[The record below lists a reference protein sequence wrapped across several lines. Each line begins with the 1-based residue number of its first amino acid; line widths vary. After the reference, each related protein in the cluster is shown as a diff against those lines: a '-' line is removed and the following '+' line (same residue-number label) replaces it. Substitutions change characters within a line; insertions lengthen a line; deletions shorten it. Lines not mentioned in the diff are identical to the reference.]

1 MLKPLL
7 TFLVLG
13 LGLMTVSPTALALA
27 LALAQ
32 AQAQAQAQ
40 PQTQTPTKPPG
51 RCAEE
56 NAGPSLVS
64 LFEVIGAEGGY
75 YTNRVAH
82 VNALFDAQQV
92 VAQTWSMGRGVTVA
106 LQ

>member
-13 LGLMTVSPTALALA
+13 LGLMTVSATALALA
-27 LALAQ
+27 L
-32 AQAQAQAQ
+32 AQAQAQ

-56 NAGPSLVS
+56 DAGPSLAS
-64 LFEVIGAEGGY
+64 LFEVIGAEGDY

-82 VNALFDAQQV
+82 ENALFDAQQV
-92 VAQTWSMGRGVTVA
+92 VARTWSMGRGVAVA

>member
-13 LGLMTVSPTALALA
+13 LGLMTVSATALALA
-27 LALAQ
+27 L
-32 AQAQAQAQ
+32 AQAQAQ

-56 NAGPSLVS
+56 DTGPSLVS
-64 LFEVIGAEGGY
+64 LFEVIGAEGDY

-82 VNALFDAQQV
+82 ENALFDAQQV
-92 VAQTWSMGRGVTVA
+92 VALMWSMGRGVTVA